1 MRKVVKNFLG
11 VPKIKGRMALICAME
26 TAVSLQIFVA

>member
-11 VPKIKGRMALICAME
+11 VTEIKGRMGLICAME
-26 TAVSLQIFVA
+26 TAVSFQIFVA